1 MFYVASILSLY
12 RLCESNYS
20 LRYCRMPKQ
29 SAMEFQLKCYL
40 QSIEV
45 LQMLKYCRNNPT
57 KFEQMLKKTALR
69 PELPRETLNY
79 EKLSISKPRIS
90 DCQRRQNVLPRI
102 FFLYKVVITFCKLI
116 IFPQTL

>member
-1 MFYVASILSLY
+1 
-12 RLCESNYS
+12 
-20 LRYCRMPKQ
+20 MPKQ
-29 SAMEFQLKCYL
+29 SEMEFQLKCYL

-57 KFEQMLKKTALR
+57 KFEQMLKKPALR

-90 DCQRRQNVLPRI
+90 DCQRRQNVLTGYFSSI
-102 FFLYKVVITFCKLI
+102 KL
-116 IFPQTL
+116 

>member
-12 RLCESNYS
+12 RLYESNYS

-45 LQMLKYCRNNPT
+45 LQMLKYCQNNPT
-57 KFEQMLKKTALR
+57 KFEQML
-69 PELPRETLNY
+69 
-79 EKLSISKPRIS
+79 EKSGSQP
-90 DCQRRQNVLPRI
+90 
-102 FFLYKVVITFCKLI
+102 
-116 IFPQTL
+116 